1 MTLLWDL
8 EQGSERWLKVR
19 EGYIG
24 GSEVAGLFGVQQ
36 DWGASRFTLF
46 QVKSGKIRAPEIE
59 QEPGSRVWFGKRK
72 EKLIAEMGAELFGW
86 KIRPGPYAIDDRCE
100 GMAASLDFVIDAP
113 GEREASMGFEGPGY
127 LEIKLV
133 DFLVHKREWTGG
145 EPPFS
150 VLLQHQHG
158 LACSGFSWGVIVC
171 EIGGN
176 ELRPYHYGARPKHAD
191 MIREKVTEFSGD
203 VKAGRVPNTD
213 GTESTAQAL
222 KDLYATVRNDNALD
236 LSENKR
242 ANDACVNFLIAAAHN
257 RESKRRY
264 DEAKNEIEEMLKGN
278 VFAQLPGF
286 EIRVAVTPEK
296 PDRVAKP
303 GEVIKGRAE
312 TRRLSI
318 KEINTP

>member
-1 MTLLWDL
+1 MTLLWDVV
-8 EQGSERWLKVR
+8 QGSESWLKER
-19 EGYIG
+19 ETRIG

-36 DWGASRFTLF
+36 DWGASRFTLY
-46 QVKSGKIRAPEIE
+46 QVKSGKIKSPQID
-59 QEPGSRVWFGKRK
+59 QSPGSRVWFGKRK
-72 EKLIAEMGAELFGW
+72 EKLIAEMAAELFGW
-86 KIRPGPYAIDDRCE
+86 EITGGPYAIDELCE
-100 GMAASLDFVIDAP
+100 GMAASLDFVIDQP
-113 GEREASMGFEGPGY
+113 GEREKAMGFEGPGY

-133 DFLVHKREWTGG
+133 DFLVHRREWTGG

-191 MIREKVTEFSGD
+191 IIREKVGEFWED
-203 VKAGRVPNTD
+203 VRAGRVPNTD

-222 KDLYATVRNDNALD
+222 RDLYTTVRNDNALD
-236 LSENKR
+236 LSTVER

-264 DEAKNEIEEMLKGN
+264 DEAKNEIEGLMQGN
-278 VFAQLPGF
+278 VFAKLPGF

-296 PDRVAKP
+296 PDRLAKP
-303 GEVIKGRAE
+303 DEVIKGRVE

-318 KEINTP
+318 KEVNTP